1 METFGKF
8 MLGVIM
14 IIIGTLVSGFMLFK
28 LWAWFVLPVFESLP
42 QMTFSQ
48 SVGLSLFL
56 TIVFYRNP
64 HTTKEEQ
71 DFSELIGKFLAG
83 LLLYIF
89 LFGFAWIVYLIIK

>member
-14 IIIGTLVSGFMLFK
+14 IIIGTIVSGFMLFK
-28 LWAWFVLPVFESLP
+28 LWAWFVVPVFEFLP

-56 TIVFYRNP
+56 SIIFFRN
-64 HTTKEEQ
+64 TQTKTEQ
-71 DFSELIGKFLAG
+71 DFAEIVGIFLSTLLIWVL
-83 LLLYIF
+83 